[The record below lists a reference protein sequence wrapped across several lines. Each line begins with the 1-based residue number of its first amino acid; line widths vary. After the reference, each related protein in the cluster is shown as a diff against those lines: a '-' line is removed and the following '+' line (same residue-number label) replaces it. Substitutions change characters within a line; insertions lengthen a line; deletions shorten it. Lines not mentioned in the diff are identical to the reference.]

1 MTALILASSSPRRA
15 ELLKTLGLSF
25 RVAPADIDESRHPD
39 EDPHALVDRLAR
51 TKAETLVGP
60 GSVVIGADT
69 VIVHDGTVLG
79 KPVHPAE
86 ARAMLSRLSGS
97 THLVL
102 SAVAVAAVEGGGAIC
117 EVVVE
122 SARVRFLELTESEIA
137 GYVATGEPLDK
148 AGAYAI
154 QGKGG
159 VFVEK
164 IEGHPT
170 TVIGLPLPATRRLLA
185 RRGITVVA

>member
-1 MTALILASSSPRRA
+1 MTALVLASRSPRRA

-39 EDPHALVDRLAR
+39 EDPHALVNRLAR
-51 TKAETLVGP
+51 IKAETVAAP
-60 GSVVIGADT
+60 GAIVIGADT

-86 ARAMLSRLSGS
+86 ARAMLLRISGS
-97 THLVL
+97 THQVL
-102 SAVAVAAVEGGGAIC
+102 TAVAVAAVEGGDVVC

-122 SARVRFLELTESEIA
+122 SARVRFLELTGAEIA

-159 VFVEK
+159 VFVDR
-164 IEGHPT
+164 IEGHPS
-170 TVIGLPLPATRRLLA
+170 TVVGLPLPATRRLLA
-185 RRGITVVA
+185 RRGVTVVA